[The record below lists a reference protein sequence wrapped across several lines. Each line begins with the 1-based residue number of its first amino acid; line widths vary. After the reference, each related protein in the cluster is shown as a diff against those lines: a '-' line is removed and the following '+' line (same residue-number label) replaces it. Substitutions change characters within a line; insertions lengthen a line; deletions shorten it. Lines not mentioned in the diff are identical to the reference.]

1 GIISYTYDLVKIL
14 VQIHKEKTK
23 HIYTL
28 ESVQQLI
35 KAFLR
40 FSRDYGKENAMVAV
54 FWRYIEDLNRQEPQL
69 LYLALKEE
77 SVSRE
82 TLFYED
88 FQKLVSG

>member
-1 GIISYTYDLVKIL
+1 MLWL
-14 VQIHKEKTK
+14 
-23 HIYTL
+23 L
-28 ESVQQLI
+28 
-35 KAFLR
+35 F
-40 FSRDYGKENAMVAV
+40 

-88 FQKLVSG
+88 FQKLVSGK